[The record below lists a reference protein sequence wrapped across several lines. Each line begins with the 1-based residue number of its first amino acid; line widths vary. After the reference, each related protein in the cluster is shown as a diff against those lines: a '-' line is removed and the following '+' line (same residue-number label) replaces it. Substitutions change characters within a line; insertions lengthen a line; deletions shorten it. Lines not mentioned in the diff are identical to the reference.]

1 MLTTPRAMKP
11 SMVFGHRNVLAVVVP
26 SARRVALARPSEP
39 RARSSVGWSQLLSG
53 RTALDT
59 TAHAWLHALKSA
71 SSAECPNFILV
82 VQSMSESRRP
92 CLASVSPTVC
102 RLNASNRRQA
112 RPTACA
118 DHDVCV
124 ACAVLLGDPVQ
135 GECGPES
142 SAPMAAEPAR
152 EWITSTR
159 TIHRHAPMGDGTALA
174 QAAPRHHGL
183 LPHARW
189 WLRSMIRTQACCG
202 RWHMYTVDWAAV
214 PWLTYPVG
222 SALALARRRTRADAD
237 PHRHRLLAYYACS
250 PCMLYP
256 APRMRCE

>member
-1 MLTTPRAMKP
+1 MKP

-39 RARSSVGWSQLLSG
+39 RARSSVGWLQLLSG

-59 TAHAWLHALKSA
+59 TAHAWLHTLKSA

-183 LPHARW
+183 LPCSLVAQEHNPHTGL
-189 WLRSMIRTQACCG
+189 LRPLAHVCSGLGCSSVADIPRRFSPRTG
-202 RWHMYTVDWAAV
+202 AAQN
-214 PWLTYPVG
+214 
-222 SALALARRRTRADAD
+222 
-237 PHRHRLLAYYACS
+237 
-250 PCMLYP
+250 
-256 APRMRCE
+256 PR